1 MITIPTPSFWP
12 FPKFPHISHISH
24 ISPTDFPT
32 DFPVSPSDFP
42 VFSPD
47 FPGPRAGAVPAQ
59 PVRPKRG
66 RSYTYR
72 VPDELRH
79 LFAPGALNPDGSVK
93 R

>member
-1 MITIPTPSFWP
+1 MNLCPYNVPSAWP
-12 FPKFPHISHISH
+12 
-24 ISPTDFPT
+24 
-32 DFPVSPSDFP
+32 
-42 VFSPD
+42 

-79 LFAPGALNPDGSVK
+79 LFAPGTLNPDGSVK